1 MLLPNARRYGL
12 IGTVATYFPGGMLMY
27 ALARTVRRLSVSTH
41 TQEKRRR
48 IAVYPGSFDPLTN
61 GHLDIARR
69 AAKLFDT
76 LIVAVYAFPD
86 KNLLFSV
93 EERIALWQEVL
104 AVEELTNVRVEHFAE
119 LLVQYVSS
127 VGGQAIVK
135 GLRSPNDFEAEFQ
148 QGLMNRKL
156 APEIETICL
165 LTNLEHLFVS
175 SSLLKEVARLEG
187 NVNDMLPAAVVRAL
201 QRKLGA

>member
-1 MLLPNARRYGL
+1 MIRERKPR
-12 IGTVATYFPGGMLMY
+12 
-27 ALARTVRRLSVSTH
+27 
-41 TQEKRRR
+41 Q

-69 AAKLFDT
+69 AARLFDT

-86 KNLLFSV
+86 KNLLFTV
-93 EERIALWQEVL
+93 EERMQLWQEVIASENL
-104 AVEELTNVRVEHFAE
+104 PNVRVGHFTQ
-119 LLVQYVSS
+119 LLVEYVRE
-127 VGGQAIVK
+127 VGGQVIIK

-165 LTNLEHLFVS
+165 LTNLQNLFVS
-175 SSLLKEVARLEG
+175 SSRLKEVARLG
-187 NVNDMLPAAVVRAL
+187 GDVKDMLPSPVLRAL
-201 QRKLGA
+201 QAKFGT

>member
-1 MLLPNARRYGL
+1 MR
-12 IGTVATYFPGGMLMY
+12 V
-27 ALARTVRRLSVSTH
+27 
-41 TQEKRRR
+41 
-48 IAVYPGSFDPLTN
+48 AVYPGSFDPLTN

-69 AAKLFDT
+69 AARLFDT
-76 LIVAVYAFPD
+76 LIIAVYAFPA

-93 EERIALWQEVL
+93 EERIQLWQEVI
-104 AVEELTNVRVEHFAE
+104 AAEELTNVRVDKFTN
-119 LLVQYVSS
+119 LLVEYVRS

-165 LTNLEHLFVS
+165 LTNLEQLFVS
-175 SSLLKEVARLEG
+175 SSLLKEVARLGG
-187 NVNDMLPAAVVRAL
+187 NVRDMLPPVVALAL
-201 QRKLGA
+201 QKKFGS